1 MERFVEAVRRH
12 RRPAILIAAG
22 LVILLL
28 HGVMYTT
35 VETGLGNIDMSA
47 APGEW
52 EQYQVDEDGFTRLMA
67 AGTVFPPI
75 GQALLIAGLLGWM
88 LEAQRDGRDRD

>member
-1 MERFVEAVRRH
+1 MDRFIEAVRRH

-35 VETGLGNIDMSA
+35 VDTGLGNIDMSA
-47 APGEW
+47 PPGEW
-52 EQYQVDEDGFTRLMA
+52 EQVQVDEGGFTRLMA
-67 AGTVFPPI
+67 ASSVFPPI
-75 GQALLIAGLLGWM
+75 GQALLIAGLLGWI
-88 LEAQRDGRDRD
+88 LEAQRDRRDRD